1 MSEEN
6 NQILAEIA
14 VGKLSGT
21 KKVSKNE
28 NGEQI
33 TTLSFKGSTGDLHA
47 WEQREYGIDD
57 KIRTAY
63 AERNDALETMVS
75 DFATEQFEK
84 NPGISAV
91 EVDLGMGNGAEN
103 FAVVGKKT
111 SFFPQKKDDGT
122 VERAEKVTYGV
133 MKHQTRRIISK
144 DVRLHHEAN
153 QAKIEAAITAAMDKA
168 SLK

>member
-1 MSEEN
+1 MSEN
-6 NQILAEIA
+6 KDQIVAEIP
-14 VGKLSGT
+14 VGKIVGT
-21 KKVSKNE
+21 MKTVENE
-28 NGEQI
+28 NGEKSSV
-33 TTLSFKGSTGDLHA
+33 LSFKGSTGDLHA

-57 KIRTAY
+57 KIRTAVS
-63 AERNDALETMVS
+63 ERNDALEMMIS

-103 FAVVGKKT
+103 FSVIGKKT
-111 SFFPQKKDDGT
+111 SFFPQKKEDGT

-144 DVRLHHEAN
+144 EVRLHHEGN
-153 QAKIEAAITAAMDKA
+153 QAKIEASITSAMNKA